1 METKVTAYLGL
12 GANLGD
18 RLEALRGSR
27 QALQK
32 NPAVNVVASAPLYEA
47 VAVGGPEGQPPYL
60 NTVLQIETT
69 LEPERLLDLCH
80 QVEKEFGRQ
89 RQEHWGPRTLDI
101 DILFYDSIVRMDIEL
116 VLPHPRLH
124 ERAFVLMPLVDLA
137 PDLTHPVVFLTL
149 NELMQRLDSTEGVQR
164 VAELW

>member
-32 NPAVNVVASAPLYEA
+32 SPAVKIVASAPLYETA
-47 VAVGGPEGQPPYL
+47 AVGGPARQPPYL
-60 NTVLQIETT
+60 NTVLQVETT
-69 LEPERLLDLCH
+69 LEPERLLALCH
-80 QVEKEFGRQ
+80 QIEKDFGRQ
-89 RQEHWGPRTLDI
+89 RQEQWGPRTLDL
-101 DILFYDSIVRMDIEL
+101 DILFYDSIIRMDIEL

-124 ERAFVLMPLVDLA
+124 ERAFVLFPLADLA
-137 PDLTHPVVFLTL
+137 PDLTHPVVFLTI
-149 NELMQRLDSTEGVQR
+149 NELMLRLDSTEGVQR